1 MGGSNNNE
9 KSFTNAWKSIANRNS
24 NEAEKFNYNQK
35 KNGLQDLPFE
45 KESLL

>member
-1 MGGSNNNE
+1 MYGSIKSE
-9 KSFTNAWKSIANRNS
+9 KNFMNAWESIANRNS

-35 KNGLQDLPFE
+35 KNGLQDPLFE